1 MRKEP
6 VLETVSTI
14 PQVLSQNPGAL
25 YIERALAQASVINT
39 SVHNVFSHTDPLSL
53 TQALPP
59 PIVKM
64 QLS

>member
-6 VLETVSTI
+6 VLETESTM

-25 YIERALAQASVINT
+25 YIERALAQASV
-39 SVHNVFSHTDPLSL
+39 HNVFSLTDPVSL

-59 PIVKM
+59 LIVKM